1 MYSNGTVQ
9 FCGSFV
15 LGLFLFLAP
24 QRRTQRTHAF
34 FLLQCNLHWKL
45 LCVSSVVPLQHLLI
59 WAFKLN

>member
-15 LGLFLFLAP
+15 FGLFFCFLHRNAEHREHMLFL
-24 QRRTQRTHAF
+24 
-34 FLLQCNLHWKL
+34 LLCNLHWKL
-45 LCVSSVVPLQHLLI
+45 LCVSSVIPLQHLLI